1 MPASSSTLIRSDTTP
16 DEASDFGIASTLLP
30 IRLVLLWG
38 EALAG
43 AVFLR
48 QTSSPLHGP
57 ETLGDRLNEPE
68 TAFLPI
74 AVGGRVEVVRLG
86 AVAYVEHR
94 AELPEIDRL
103 RELGASA
110 EPVAIELMTGE
121 TLEGELL
128 ALARP
133 ERSRLSDILNRG
145 ETFVSLA
152 TPGRTLYVNRDAM
165 ARVRGRG

>member
-1 MPASSSTLIRSDTTP
+1 MPASSSTLIRTDAAP
-16 DEASDFGIASTLLP
+16 DEASAFGIASTLLP

-68 TAFLPI
+68 SAFLPI

-103 RELGASA
+103 RELGAAA

-121 TLEGELL
+121 TLEGKLL
-128 ALARP
+128 ALAPP

-145 ETFVSLA
+145 ETFVPLA
-152 TPGRTLYVNRDAM
+152 APGRTLYVNRDAI
-165 ARVRGRG
+165 ARARGRR